1 MENKNKNN
9 FNLLKSTETLYT
21 CHKCIKTPKIMK
33 IDYINDTI
41 ELKCEDHQI
50 TKLKIKE
57 YLNEISKL
65 RKCKRCFKE
74 SINADHPLKYCSTC
88 NVLLCNNC
96 AMEHI
101 DSRHILF
108 NKDEYNIKCKKHLNN
123 FYETYCNNCKG
134 NICKECKKSGIHL
147 KHNKFDYI
155 EIQPC
160 KNDFDIIDNFNK
172 NLEKQINELDYAKYM
187 ESLDKEQNERISI
200 ISSDY
205 EKCKK
210 EIYDKYKSIYQ
221 QYINKI
227 TKEKRAE
234 LSALEQKI
242 NAFKNDI
249 IKEIHQRKLDYEKN
263 RAQIEKNKDIIA
275 LNNLIINSYKKQGE
289 YNLNYIENIKTAI
302 EDIKLYIE
310 QNQQKD
316 KKENKNDFNLSEEIR
331 KYGLNMDSQLK
342 CIKGKNNEINNELMN
357 NIFKNNKLE
366 LVNISSK
373 SLSSLNFLK
382 NNSENL
388 KYLLLVDCPISDINI
403 LSNINLNSLIEFKIA
418 NAKINV
424 INALMGYNL
433 NNIKVLNLSNNQIK
447 DINILQK
454 VNFANILEE
463 LYLNNN
469 QIKDISVFKNNIFPK
484 LKILFLSFNIIE
496 DISPIKSILINSC
509 QTLSLEKNQI
519 HDISLFKEINKFI
532 YLKDL
537 SIKHNLID
545 INNENNKNIFKA
557 IIDKKI
563 NFQY

>member
-65 RKCKRCFKE
+65 RKCKKCFKE

-147 KHNKFDYI
+147 
-155 EIQPC
+155 
-160 KNDFDIIDNFNK
+160 
-172 NLEKQINELDYAKYM
+172 NELDYAKYM

-234 LSALEQKI
+234 LSALEQKT

-433 NNIKVLNLSNNQIK
+433 NNIKVLNLSNNQIT